1 MLDENAPKFYLTTPI
16 YYVNAAPHIGHTYTT
31 FTADMI
37 RTYKRMTGFNAV
49 LTSGTDEHGQKVQR
63 AAEKMGQTPE
73 QYTTT
78 ISEEFRTQWEK
89 LGLHIDR
96 FLRTTDPRQ
105 AAAVGKLYEACK
117 KNGYIYK
124 GSYTGQYCMFDE
136 LYVNDAEPGDPC
148 PECGRPTETVTE
160 ENLFFKL
167 SAFQDF
173 LVDLL
178 ENRIPGHENFI
189 QPEIRRNEILAFLKK
204 GLKDLSIS
212 RTSITWGIP
221 VPDEPKHVF
230 YVWFDALMT
239 YWTAVE
245 GEGLWPAD
253 LHLVGKEIIRFHA
266 LYWPAFL
273 KAAGWELP
281 KHIFAHG
288 WLLFDNDKM
297 SKSKGNIVRPEPIR
311 QVMGADPL
319 RYFLFREIPFGG
331 DGNFSFD
338 ALVGRYNSDL
348 ANGLGNLLSRTT
360 AMIRQYRGG
369 KIPASAGA
377 KSITDE
383 AIKTVASFRESFDR
397 FEFHRALEQV
407 WALLTFVD
415 RAIVQY
421 QPWNLS
427 KKEDA
432 ESQARLDEILYS
444 SAETLRIV
452 SILLKPVLPEIT
464 EKIWAQLGMT
474 TTLLD
479 ERIDRLAWGGLTAGQ
494 AVGEAAQLFPRLDLK
509 QTVEKM
515 NELEVVEVARQ
526 NALLGKTAPVTEAAP
541 EWTRPEG
548 VPPLAGAITID
559 DFVKVDLRVARI
571 LAAEPVEKAD
581 KLLKLTIDVAEQEPR
596 TIVAGIAKAYT
607 PEQLIGRKVVIVANL
622 QPRKL
627 RGIMSNG
634 MIVAASLENTSPVL
648 AGFLEDVPVGAR
660 LK

>member
-1 MLDENAPKFYLTTPI
+1 MSEKFYLTTPI

-31 FTADMI
+31 FAADMI
-37 RTYKRMTGFNAV
+37 RTYKRMTGYNAV
-49 LTSGTDEHGQKVQR
+49 LTTGTDEHGQKVER
-63 AAEKMGQTPE
+63 AAIKMGKTPQE
-73 QYTTT
+73 YATT
-78 ISEEFRTQWEK
+78 IAEEFRTQWEK
-89 LGLHIDR
+89 LGLGIDR

-105 AAAVGKLYEACK
+105 DLAVAKLYADCK

-173 LVDLL
+173 LLDLY
-178 ENRIPGHENFI
+178 EKQPDFI
-189 QPEIRRNEILAFLKK
+189 QPEIRRNEIISFVKK
-204 GLKDLSIS
+204 GLKDISIS
-212 RTSITWGIP
+212 RTTIKWGIP
-221 VPDEPKHVF
+221 VPDEPGHVF

-245 GEGLWPAD
+245 GEGLWPPD

-266 LYWPAFL
+266 VYWPAFL

-281 KHIFAHG
+281 KRIFAHG

-331 DGNFSFD
+331 DGNFSYD

-360 AMIRQYRGG
+360 ALIRQSRGG
-369 KIPASAGA
+369 IIPAAAGA
-377 KSITDE
+377 PAIAEE
-383 AIKTVASFRESFDR
+383 ARRTIWVFRECFER
-397 FEFHRALEQV
+397 FEFHRALESV

-421 QPWNLS
+421 QPWTLG
-427 KKEDA
+427 KKKDE
-432 ESQARLDEILYS
+432 ESQRRLDEILYS

-452 SILLKPVLPEIT
+452 SVLLKPVLPEIT
-464 EKIWAQLGMT
+464 EKIWAQLGMREK
-474 TTLLD
+474 LID
-479 ERIDRLAWGGLTAGQ
+479 QRIDELAWGGLTAGQ
-494 AVGEAAQLFPRLDLK
+494 AVGEAAQIFPRLDLK
-509 QTVEKM
+509 ETEDKM
-515 NELEVVEVARQ
+515 NDLEQVEVARQ
-526 NALLGKTAPVTEAAP
+526 NALLGKTAPAAAEAP
-541 EWTRPEG
+541 EAPWTPPAG
-548 VPPLAGAITID
+548 VPALAPSITID
-559 DFVKVDLRVARI
+559 DFAKVDLRVAVV
-571 LAAEPVEKAD
+571 LAAEKVQGAD
-581 KLLKLTIDVAEQEPR
+581 KLLKLTIDVAEREPR

-607 PEQLIGRKVVIVANL
+607 PEQLVGRKVVIVANL

-627 RGIMSNG
+627 RGIESNG
-634 MIVAASLENTSPVL
+634 MIVAASLADGAPVL
-648 AGFLEDVPVGAR
+648 AAFLEDVPPGAR